1 MVPKLPVV
9 GNQSVLQVSPSP
21 GPSPPLA
28 SSTQQCRGSLVTW
41 GLSQAKQGCGVLS
54 GPCPQV
60 EWLDPTVAPFLI
72 FGKTTILFSTAA
84 VKLKVS
90 VTQFGRTLCDPMDCS
105 LPAPLSMGFSRQDSW
120 SGSPFPSSGDLPDPG
135 MEPRSPT
142 LQADSLPPE
151 LPGKPRFLSVI
162 TETRPGSIRFSINI

>member
-1 MVPKLPVV
+1 MHIATLLVLFLWGDTVVPKLPVV

-72 FGKTTILFSTAA
+72 FGKAAAIQKSVMTVLIYIPINSLEWFHFLHILTNNFYL
-84 VKLKVS
+84 V
-90 VTQFGRTLCDPMDCS
+90 
-105 LPAPLSMGFSRQDSW
+105 
-120 SGSPFPSSGDLPDPG
+120 
-135 MEPRSPT
+135 
-142 LQADSLPPE
+142 
-151 LPGKPRFLSVI
+151 FLIIIILTGV
-162 TETRPGSIRFSINI
+162 R